1 VGPTAQTA
9 LRFSY
14 HILNAAYSK
23 QTLLSFFAKIS
34 CVVFGCRQS
43 RGHDRS
49 NEIGSQPRRRA
60 QKSLL
65 HAASTRGESQAAHFV
80 GRRVIAAAVG
90 SLRAELPK
98 CGEVRQQGAAR
109 DEAANSVVGFTKTL

>member
-34 CVVFGCRQS
+34 CVVS

-49 NEIGSQPRRRA
+49 NEIGCQPRRRA